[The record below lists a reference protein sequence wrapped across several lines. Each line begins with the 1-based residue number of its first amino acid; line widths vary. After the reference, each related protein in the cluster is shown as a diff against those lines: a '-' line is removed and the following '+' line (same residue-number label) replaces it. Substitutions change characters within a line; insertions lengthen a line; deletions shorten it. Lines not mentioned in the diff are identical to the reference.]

1 MPGMSLLTFTQL
13 PAPFRAWAV
22 RGDATVWYAYICKQE
37 TTKGHP
43 VDIDFSIGDVVRYE
57 PFGGGERTVVV
68 THRAEHN
75 GQDAFDA
82 DLIGTDEPR
91 GVWGYADQITR
102 NLGPARI
109 AVVEGQA
116 DKVATI
122 ARYLPSNYSAKVDGE
137 DVRIFGFDSAGW
149 TLDDYVIPR
158 LASGLWRAVEI

>member
-1 MPGMSLLTFTQL
+1 
-13 PAPFRAWAV
+13 
-22 RGDATVWYAYICKQE
+22 
-37 TTKGHP
+37 

-82 DLIGTDEPR
+82 DLIGAEEPFK
-91 GVWGYADQITR
+91 VWGYADQITR

-122 ARYLPSNYSAKVDGE
+122 ARYLPSNYAASVDGE
-137 DVRIFGFDSAGW
+137 NVRIFGFDSRGW

-158 LASGLWRAVEI
+158 LASGMWRATEVTA